1 MNIRPAWPTGDA
13 TVRSNSK
20 QLLVIAAALAT
31 SGCAGASLPSMGSI
45 TGNSKSISESD
56 RVFLMAAGSWDRNK
70 DNQVTCDEWKA
81 YATEL
86 FNGAEANGD
95 DAIDETEWAR
105 IVAVDRMFSTAD
117 VDYYDANNDNKVS
130 RAEFV
135 DRPNTA
141 FRLLDPQGTC
151 VLTGDQVAG
160 ARSKTEY
167 DLSGVKKE
175 SDPTATKNPDVL
187 GRDR

>member
-1 MNIRPAWPTGDA
+1 MNIRPGWPTGDA

-20 QLLVIAAALAT
+20 QLLVIAAALAM